1 MVYFQ
6 KKKKLTRNKSHY
18 QHVKLTME
26 LEESQGDVK
35 LNLRVYLY
43 CYVASIS
50 CSNTGSMNEEA
61 KEMKLRNKPIAIFF
75 PGSLVFAS
83 FFGET
88 M

>member
-1 MVYFQ
+1 
-6 KKKKLTRNKSHY
+6 
-18 QHVKLTME
+18 ME

-35 LNLRVYLY
+35 LNLRVYRY

-50 CSNTGSMNEEA
+50 CSNTGSMNEKG

-75 PGSLVFAS
+75 PGSLLFAS